1 MVKRI
6 LLLGALMSIVLLGNA
21 QKQSLD
27 YYIDKAIQN
36 SPLLKD
42 YQNRLSASAV
52 DSLLIRASQ
61 KYKIDATSQLTY
73 APVIKGWGYDEAIT
87 NGANIV
93 GLVSVKNE
101 VLNKKVLN
109 TKFKGLAIQNKSVGN
124 AIRISVNDV
133 KRSITNQYLTA
144 YGDFNEIAFNG
155 VQLKMMNDQLA
166 LLKHLLQNA
175 QALARPAPR
184 RR

>member
-6 LLLGALMSIVLLGNA
+6 LLLSALLSLVLLVNA

-27 YYIDKAIQN
+27 YYIDKAVQN

-52 DSLLIRASQ
+52 DSLLLRASQ

-73 APVIKGWGYDEAIT
+73 APVINGWGYDEAIT

-144 YGDFNEIAFNG
+144 YGDLNEIAFNG
-155 VQLKMMNDQLA
+155 GSA
-166 LLKHLLQNA
+166 
-175 QALARPAPR
+175 
-184 RR
+184 